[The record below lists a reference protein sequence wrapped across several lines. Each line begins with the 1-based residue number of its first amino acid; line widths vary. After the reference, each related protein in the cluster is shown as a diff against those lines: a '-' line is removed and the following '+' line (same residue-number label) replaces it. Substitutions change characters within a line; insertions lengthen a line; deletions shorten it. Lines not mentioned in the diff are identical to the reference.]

1 MSHDLLV
8 QMAYSYGVTIQ
19 MKPLPSA
26 ILSHDGTIYLEFS
39 SNF

>member
-8 QMAYSYGVTIQ
+8 QMAYSYGATIQ
-19 MKPLPSA
+19 MKPFPSA